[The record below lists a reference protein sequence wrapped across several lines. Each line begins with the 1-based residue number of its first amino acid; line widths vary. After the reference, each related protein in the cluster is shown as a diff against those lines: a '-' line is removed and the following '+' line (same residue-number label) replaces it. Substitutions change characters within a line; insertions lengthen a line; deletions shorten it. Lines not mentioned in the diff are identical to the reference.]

1 MAISSL
7 ASFTHHLKSDP
18 HVNFHSF
25 RSELFQE
32 AMNTQ
37 NAILGQYGLLFIFLT
52 ELEWNN
58 LPGNL
63 ITAEILAVPEIL
75 GVAAAVLAE
84 PAVYRARYDFTTPVP
99 PCALNAGNAVLA
111 TFKLLT
117 DNKALVYGAYTVL
130 RNKLIN
136 SIAEEDVSE
145 ISVYPFGIGTSS
157 AAQIYAHLV
166 ERYSILSQTD
176 FTTIGDRLR
185 TVKSAAQT
193 YAALASVHRDLHDTM
208 LHAQQPLAELD
219 KCNYFLEALKNDP
232 SGLYAAQLYT
242 QQQPLLHTRTFAGL
256 VAHVILHA
264 RNHVPNVLSMHYGAS
279 AAAVG
284 PVAALAATDLAKL
297 TAENAQLKKDI
308 EALRNGKSTNGG
320 GTAKTRTKYYCWVH
334 GTCNH
339 AGSQCSVMLADTGKY
354 SAAHLSATS
363 HTAPPGGK
371 K

>member
-1 MAISSL
+1 LLSSVL
-7 ASFTHHLKSDP
+7 DFSLI
-18 HVNFHSF
+18 V
-25 RSELFQE
+25 SEL
-32 AMNTQ
+32 
-37 NAILGQYGLLFIFLT
+37 
-52 ELEWNN
+52 
-58 LPGNL
+58 
-63 ITAEILAVPEIL
+63 
-75 GVAAAVLAE
+75 
-84 PAVYRARYDFTTPVP
+84 
-99 PCALNAGNAVLA
+99 
-111 TFKLLT
+111 
-117 DNKALVYGAYTVL
+117 
-130 RNKLIN
+130 
-136 SIAEEDVSE
+136 
-145 ISVYPFGIGTSS
+145 SVYSFGIGTSS

-193 YAALASVHRDLHDTM
+193 Y
-208 LHAQQPLAELD
+208 D

-308 EALRNGKSTNGG
+308 QALRNGKSTNGG

>member
-1 MAISSL
+1 MAVSQL
-7 ASFTHHLKSDP
+7 VSFTHHLKSDP

-32 AMNTQ
+32 SMNTQ

-52 ELEWNN
+52 DIEWNN

-63 ITAEILAVPEIL
+63 ITAEILAAPEIV
-75 GVAAAVLAE
+75 GVAAAVLAA

-99 PCALNAGNAVLA
+99 PCPLNAANAVLA
-111 TFKLLT
+111 AVKTLSE
-117 DNKALVYGAYTVL
+117 NKASVYAAYTLL
-130 RNKLIN
+130 RTKIIN
-136 SIAEEDVSE
+136 SIAEEDISE
-145 ISVYPFGIGTSS
+145 LSVYPYGIGTST
-157 AAQIYAHLV
+157 AAQIYAHLAQ
-166 ERYSILSQTD
+166 RYSILSQTD
-176 FTTIGDRLR
+176 FTIIGDRLR

-219 KCNYFLEALKNDP
+219 KSNYFLEALKNDP

-256 VAHVILHA
+256 VTHVILHA

-284 PVAALAATDLAKL
+284 PASALAATDFAKL
-297 TAENAQLKKDI
+297 QAENAQLKKDI
-308 EALRNGKSTNGG
+308 QALRSKSATGG
-320 GTAKTRTKYYCWVH
+320 GTAKSRPKYYCWVH

-339 AGSQCSVMLADTGKY
+339 AGAQCSVMLADKGKY
-354 SAAHLSATS
+354 SAAHLEATS
-363 HTAPPGGK
+363 HTAPTGGK